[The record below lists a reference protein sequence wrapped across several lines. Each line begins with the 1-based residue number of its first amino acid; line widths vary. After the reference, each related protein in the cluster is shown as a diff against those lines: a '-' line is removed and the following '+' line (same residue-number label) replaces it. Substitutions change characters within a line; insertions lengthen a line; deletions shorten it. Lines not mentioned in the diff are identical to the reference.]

1 MVLKLPPLEFIEAL
15 TDSPEFREKLHQ
27 HENELENTSNAIKT
41 LIKKL
46 NEVMTANKSLSK
58 ASRGVAET
66 LKSFKFFVVG
76 SKQTE
81 EERDIESSLSYM
93 GEVIHRI
100 EEARDALCIS
110 SETYLKKLDE
120 FRKTTIGKAKNKKKE
135 FDKTTQ
141 RYCALIENNAKIPT
155 KRSDLFQEAD
165 ANLQIQT
172 KKFREETLDYVF
184 LLQQVQERKKF
195 DFVETLLALM
205 LNFLSFYHAGQE
217 IYKEFDYFIRFLHHR
232 VLKCRENFD
241 CFQREGEDLKW
252 KMLMN
257 PEEHLLKNQE
267 FDREGY
273 LFLIERNKI
282 IGTTAFTKHYCQ
294 YRKDI
299 GLLRLINF
307 TQTSSK
313 QITPYDIFV
322 RQCLV
327 HPADEK
333 LDKRFMFDLHALE
346 KGSTSDKMNVL
357 TFQAMTEDDFEA
369 WVSITGGQI
378 HVTKPQLSSKIELQN
393 ELDESGVDF
402 VKKCIQVIESRDLE
416 EQGLYRVVGMQSKV
430 NSVVAGHFDAHK
442 TLAQRLAT
450 PVEGDVELKTICSA
464 LKLYLRT
471 LKEPIF
477 TFKLHNRFIEAAMI
491 DDKAERIRTIHSL
504 LKELP
509 KRNYELLDI
518 LMKHLNN
525 VSKHNEKNLMTPV
538 NLGVCFGPSLLRP
551 EVETVSAIYDIK
563 FRNAIVELLITHYE
577 KMFQSKLD
585 QQDLDAMIGSN
596 DNDRA
601 EGVPLAGS
609 LSSLV
614 SLARRSAPPP
624 TNEMIETT
632 ADARRRGL
640 YNPNYHIN
648 VNNKHLYP
656 PISDENTRKESSS
669 SSSSESLNNAA
680 STMNSSLPSSTLLN
694 TSGSQNRSSV
704 SSLTSS
710 FTKQSPTTEKT
721 TRLLVTSG
729 TFSSNKF
736 EPISSPIISVKTTAT
751 SQSPRVTSQLPSRAT
766 TLYPCLADNET
777 ELSFNANEI
786 VTQIRP
792 SREPGWVMGMI
803 NGKTG
808 LIPENYLN
816 FTSRIE

>member
-1 MVLKLPPLEFIEAL
+1 MVLKLPALEFTEAL
-15 TDSPEFREKLHQ
+15 TDSPEFREKLRQ

-46 NEVMTANKSLSK
+46 NEVMVANKTLSK
-58 ASRGVAET
+58 ASRSVAET

-76 SKQTE
+76 SKQTD

-93 GEVIHRI
+93 GEVLHRI
-100 EEARDALCIS
+100 EEARDALNVS

-141 RYCALIENNAKIPT
+141 RYCAMVENNMKIPT

-165 ANLQIQT
+165 ANLQMQT

-252 KMLMN
+252 KMLMR

-282 IGTTAFTKHYCQ
+282 IGTTAATKHYCQ

-299 GLLRLINF
+299 GLLRLITF
-307 TQTSSK
+307 TQTSTK
-313 QITPYDIFV
+313 QLTPYDVFV
-322 RQCLV
+322 RHCFV

-333 LDKRFMFDLHALE
+333 LDKRFMFDLHVIE
-346 KGSTSDKMNVL
+346 KGASSEKML
-357 TFQAMTEDDFEA
+357 IFTFQAMNEEDFEG
-369 WVSITGGQI
+369 WVSITGGLI
-378 HVTKPQLSSKIELQN
+378 HVSKPELSSKPEMQN
-393 ELDESGVDF
+393 ELDDSGIDF
-402 VKKCIQVIESRDLE
+402 VKKCIQVIERRGLD

-450 PVEGDVELKTICSA
+450 PVEEDIELKTICSA

-471 LKEPIF
+471 LKEPVF

-491 DDKAERIRTIHSL
+491 DDKADRIRTLHTL

-509 KRNYELLDI
+509 KHNYDLLYI
-518 LMKHLNN
+518 LMSHLHK
-525 VSKHNEKNLMTPV
+525 VSQHNEKNLMTPV

-551 EVETVSAIYDIK
+551 EFETVSSIYDIK
-563 FRNAIVELLITHYE
+563 FRNAIVELIIIHNE
-577 KMFQSKLD
+577 KMFQSKLE
-585 QQDLDAMIGSN
+585 QQDIDEMVGSSEQ
-596 DNDRA
+596 DQPT
-601 EGVPLAGS
+601 GVNLSNS
-609 LSSLV
+609 LSSLASIV
-614 SLARRSAPPP
+614 RRAPPP
-624 TNEMIETT
+624 TNDMIETT

-640 YNPNYHIN
+640 YNPDYHIN
-648 VNNKHLYP
+648 ETNKHLFP
-656 PISDENTRKESSS
+656 PMPEDTVRKESSS
-669 SSSSESLNNAA
+669 SSSLESLSNISATVQPTPSLNPFSGISSQIRSISSSSSSFAKQISLSDTQSRLSTA
-680 STMNSSLPSSTLLN
+680 STNLSISSKTEPTITPSSTI
-694 TSGSQNRSSV
+694 RKSSI
-704 SSLTSS
+704 TNIAN
-710 FTKQSPTTEKT
+710 PTPKLP
-721 TRLLVTSG
+721 TRGV
-729 TFSSNKF
+729 
-736 EPISSPIISVKTTAT
+736 
-751 SQSPRVTSQLPSRAT
+751 
-766 TLYPCLADNET
+766 TLYPCAADNDS

-786 VTQIRP
+786 VTQIR
-792 SREPGWVMGMI
+792 SSKEPGWLMGTI

-808 LIPENYLN
+808 LIPENYIN
-816 FTSRIE
+816 FTGGV